1 MSAIGQESDPDK
13 GRYLRC
19 PLEAAYGQVPKLP
32 VQPAPAKANG
42 NLCSRVNGVWTVS
55 YLSQK

>member
-42 NLCSRVNGVWTVS
+42 NLCSRVNGV
-55 YLSQK
+55 